1 MEIEGTEPYPG
12 HPRRTRDGL
21 DGTEPYPG
29 QYSRTN
35 NGLIRV
41 YPISGGTEYVWRNQ
55 RRGDV
60 QRAEERIA
68 RGDLRASR
76 EGAINYEQEFTVAEL
91 RDILRE
97 RGLTVGGRKGEL
109 VDRLIE
115 DDELVITVTRRA
127 TKHRNPRPRS
137 IFGEP
142 ATDQLRSLE
151 IEASRYGAGDY
162 GTKMLKSIFPDL
174 DRVFEYS
181 KSLYTIYDLL
191 EATSSTKP
199 NAKILDFFAG
209 SGTTL
214 HATMLLNQTAEVAG
228 NRQCTLVTNTEMSRA
243 QSKSLWDEGI
253 RPGTEDWNSQANS
266 RVFTFPRCCSVAR
279 GENSCG
285 EPLVF
290 AKGHPNGVYLIRN
303 DCRIE
308 DGFPNQGVEFFSL
321 GFVEGSSVR
330 RGDWR
335 WGEDHNLLASIHQ
348 VPPDRFRLINTP
360 AQVGELERNIAA
372 DDVIEH
378 IFVNSYDQDFYD
390 LASNRFASQGIGV
403 TSLGRYRTHFKTHPI
418 PAHSG
423 GIR

>member
-1 MEIEGTEPYPG
+1 MF
-12 HPRRTRDGL
+12 
-21 DGTEPYPG
+21 
-29 QYSRTN
+29 
-35 NGLIRV
+35 
-41 YPISGGTEYVWRNQ
+41 
-55 RRGDV
+55 GDV

-76 EGAINYEQEFTVAEL
+76 EGARNYEEEFTAAEL

-97 RGLTVGGRKGEL
+97 RGLPVGGNKGVL

-115 DDELVITVTRRA
+115 DDELVITVSRRA
-127 TKHRNPRPRS
+127 IKHRYPRPRT
-137 IFGEP
+137 IFGEST
-142 ATDQLRSLE
+142 TDQLKSLE

-174 DRVFEYS
+174 DRVFEFS
-181 KSLYTIYDLL
+181 KSLYTVYDLL

-214 HATMLLNQTAEVAG
+214 HATMLLNQTLEVAG

-243 QSKSLWDEGI
+243 QSEALWESGI

-279 GENSCG
+279 GEDSCG

-290 AKGHPNGVYLIRN
+290 AKGHRDGVYLTRN

-308 DGFPNQGVEFFSL
+308 DGFPNQGVEFSRV
-321 GFVEGSSVR
+321 GFFEASSIR
-330 RGDWR
+330 RGHSF
-335 WGEDHNLLASIHQ
+335 WGEEPGSARIDSPSASRRIPILQ
-348 VPPDRFRLINTP
+348 
-360 AQVGELERNIAA
+360 
-372 DDVIEH
+372 
-378 IFVNSYDQDFYD
+378 
-390 LASNRFASQGIGV
+390 
-403 TSLGRYRTHFKTHPI
+403 HPG
-418 PAHSG
+418 PGS
-423 GIR
+423 